1 MHIVLAST
9 SSRRAAILRAA
20 GYTFS
25 TCSPDCQ
32 EERATSTSDPEA
44 LALSNAT
51 RKAEAVLSLQT
62 DPNAVV
68 IGCDTV
74 VLCKGDIYE
83 KPRSRDECTSF
94 ISRFS
99 GEQVSVVTAMAIRG
113 ARVRDSISKTLFF
126 FRTISQS
133 EITEYTNT
141 SEPYDKAG
149 GLSYQG
155 WASRW
160 ITRIEGDYHGAVG
173 LPISILAETL
183 ASTSEHK

>member
-9 SSRRAAILRAA
+9 SSRRVAILRAA

-32 EERATSTSDPEA
+32 EERATSDRDPEA
-44 LALSNAT
+44 LVLSNAIL
-51 RKAEAVLSLQT
+51 KAETVLNLQT
-62 DPNAVV
+62 DPNVVV

-74 VLCKGDIYE
+74 VLCEGQVCE
-83 KPRSRDECTSF
+83 KPRSRDECISF

-99 GEQVSVVTAMAIRG
+99 GNKVTVITAMAIRG
-113 ARVRDSISKTLFF
+113 ARIRDAISKTLFF
-126 FRTISQS
+126 FRPITQS
-133 EITEYTNT
+133 EINEYANT

-160 ITRIEGDYHGAVG
+160 IKRMEGDYHGAVG
-173 LPISILAETL
+173 LPVSILAETL
-183 ASTSEHK
+183 TSTVNE